1 MKRRFCV
8 FIFFLTL
15 GFAFSENKNLSA
27 QMISSYKSGF
37 YPGVVRFAEEI
48 LKSEKNTLAS
58 FRASVYEGES
68 LFKMGRVEDSLSVLE
83 AHQMNADSLNSDTI
97 QLNSSRFFWLGRGY
111 FVRKDFQKAQNC
123 FFASAAI
130 FKELIAADKKL
141 SENSSDYYSFS
152 MLYGAK
158 CFVEAE
164 DYKNSVPLYEYV
176 ISNGTKYS
184 AEDYMDSAIAL
195 AQSYNLL
202 SDKKSAQKCVN
213 MISALENAKFD
224 DETKYSLL
232 ILKGEAYENLSDF
245 KNAYETYSVVIQSAP
260 AYLAASA
267 MQKAYEVSS
276 THKAEV
282 GKEAGEVLSKAE
294 GRLKEYP
301 DLLSE
306 FWTRLAVD
314 AFYAKDY
321 KKSLSYFDQA
331 QENASDS
338 QKEIAAVYK
347 AEIAYITANEKS
359 DGSKNACVILSEAVL
374 TKSGAK
380 NETILLSL
388 ARFNAYL
395 KNWKETEKYASKC
408 LNSENPDVQKNAV
421 YWVALS
427 KYETGDIKSA
437 ISEIE
442 NYKKDNKIEDKSIL
456 TVYAKSLAKLGKYHD
471 ADVIFYSLGEKN
483 QLDNDGHLDYSRT
496 LLIAGHYV
504 STKAEASKAKGDEAV
519 YLSALAS
526 FNQHRWGEAESS
538 FSKILG
544 SKTLDKEYVAY
555 AQFYTGYAQYQNGE
569 YSKSVASLNRF
580 VGENPHHQ
588 FTWSALMTI
597 ARASAFAK
605 NSDEAISASQ
615 KAIKTAKN
623 ESEKNEATILAAG
636 ILSDSKKYDEA
647 LSVLAPYISKK
658 SEFGYECKYRSAEIL
673 VQQGKTEAADKYFA
687 ELASSTDKAASL
699 ISEESAY
706 RRAEIA
712 YSAGDFAK
720 SAKLFEEYSKKWPSG
735 RFFYASVYFS
745 ADSLAKSGNETK
757 AILRY
762 LQITD
767 SKAET
772 SYRYGSEKN
781 LVDLYH
787 KTGDLNAAIA
797 MAQKMIDEYGS
808 QALNDGMDK
817 KIKEIRNSNVWNKNS
832 EEDKIAAAEKAL
844 AKQKND
850 ASSAE
855 SNMKNALYLAGAYR
869 SRGENKKSAEMYLG
883 AAKYSR
889 QAGNDENAARSFYGA
904 VESFDAAA
912 LYADAKATFTEM
924 KKLYPESKYTKDA
937 EKIAGEL

>member
-1 MKRRFCV
+1 MKRKFSA
-8 FIFFLTL
+8 FIFFLML
-15 GFAFSENKNLSA
+15 GLSYAENKNLSA
-27 QMISSYKSGF
+27 QMISSYKSAF

-48 LKSEKNTLAS
+48 LRSEKNSIAS

-68 LFKMGRVEDSLSVLE
+68 LFRMGRTEDALSVLE
-83 AHQMNADSLNSDTI
+83 SHQMNADSLNPESI
-97 QLNSSRFFWLGRGY
+97 QLNSARFFWLGRGY
-111 FVRKDFQKAQNC
+111 FAQKKFSKAQNW
-123 FFASAAI
+123 FFSSASI
-130 FKELIAADKKL
+130 FRELTQTDKKL
-141 SENSSDYYSFS
+141 AENSTDYYALS
-152 MLYGAK
+152 MLFGAK
-158 CFVEAE
+158 CFIEE
-164 DYKNSVPLYEYV
+164 KNYKNAVPLYEYV
-176 ISNGTKYS
+176 ISNGSKFS
-184 AEDYMDSAIAL
+184 LEDYEDSALAL

-202 SDKKSAQKCVN
+202 ADKKSAQKCVD
-213 MISALENAKFD
+213 MISAMEDAKFD

-232 ILKGEAYENLSDF
+232 ILKGEAYENLAEY
-245 KNAYETYSVVIQSAP
+245 KKAYETYSLVIQSAP

-276 THKAEV
+276 AHKAEV
-282 GKEAGEVLSKAE
+282 GSEAGQVLSKAE

-321 KKSLSYFDQA
+321 TKSLAYFDSA

-338 QKEIAAVYK
+338 QKEIAAIYR
-347 AEIAYITANEKS
+347 AEIAYITADEKS
-359 DGSKNACVILSEAVL
+359 DGSKKALVILSEAVL

-380 NETILLSL
+380 NENILLSI
-388 ARFNAYL
+388 ARYNAYL
-395 KNWKETEKYASKC
+395 KNWKESEKYASKC
-408 LNSENPDVQKNAV
+408 LNSENSDVRKNAV
-421 YWVALS
+421 YWAALS
-427 KYETGDIKSA
+427 KYESGDIKAA

-442 NYKKDNKIEDKSIL
+442 NYKKDGKIEDKSIL
-456 TVYAKSLAKLGKYHD
+456 TVYAKSLAKLGKYHE

-504 STKAEASKAKGDEAV
+504 STKAEASKAKGDEAA

-555 AQFYTGYAQYQNGE
+555 ALFYTGYAQYQKGD

-580 VGENPHHQ
+580 VSENPNHQ
-588 FTWSALMTI
+588 FAWSALMTV
-597 ARASAFAK
+597 ARAAAFAK

-615 KAIKTAKN
+615 KAIKVAKN

-647 LSVLAPYISKK
+647 LAILAPYIARR

-687 ELASSTDKAASL
+687 ELASNNDKTAGL

-712 YSAGDFAK
+712 YSAGEFSKA
-720 SAKLFEEYSKKWPSG
+720 ARLFEEYSKKWPSG
-735 RFFYASVYFS
+735 RFAYASIYFS
-745 ADSLAKSGNETK
+745 ADSLAKSGNDTR

-781 LVDLYH
+781 LVDLYQ
-787 KTGDLNAAIA
+787 KTGEYEAAIT

-817 KIKEIRNSNVWNKNS
+817 KIREIRQSNVWNKNS

-844 AKQKND
+844 ARQKNEP
-850 ASSAE
+850 ASAE
-855 SNMKNALYLAGAYR
+855 SNMKNALYLASSYR
-869 SRGENKKSAEMYLG
+869 SRGENKKSAEMYLN

-889 QAGNDENAARSFYGA
+889 QAGNEENAARSFYGA
-904 VESFDAAA
+904 IESFDAAA